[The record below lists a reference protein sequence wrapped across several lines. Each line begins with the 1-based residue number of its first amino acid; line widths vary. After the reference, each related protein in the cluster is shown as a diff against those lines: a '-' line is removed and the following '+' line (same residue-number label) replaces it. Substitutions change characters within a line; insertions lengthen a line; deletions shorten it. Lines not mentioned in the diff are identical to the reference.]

1 MSLIVA
7 GRFTT
12 FAFAEAAAQQLF
24 AEGFV
29 EEDVNL
35 FFVNP
40 RGQHAH
46 HAADTLRSVP
56 FTPRPPKHQTRSAVL
71 GAVAGAVV
79 GVALFAAISG
89 SIIVAVLAA
98 GVGAYAGSMIGTT
111 IEARMRASPP
121 LDEVVRHAV
130 HHEARDSGVVVAVH
144 VSPESQARAAQV
156 LAQAG
161 GQAIERATG
170 RWHHG
175 RWADFDPTKPPMP
188 LAEARQAQH
197 REA

>member
-12 FAFAEAAAQQLF
+12 FAVAEAAARQLF

-46 HAADTLRSVP
+46 LAADTLRSVS
-56 FTPRPPKHQTRSAVL
+56 FTPRPPKHPARGAVL
-71 GAVAGAVV
+71 GAVAGAVA
-79 GVALFAAISG
+79 GVALFAAVSG
-89 SIIVAVLAA
+89 SVIVAVLAA
-98 GVGAYAGSMIGTT
+98 GVGAYVGSMIGAT

-121 LDEVVRHAV
+121 LDEVVHHAV
-130 HHEARDSGVVVAVH
+130 HHEVRESGVLVAVH
-144 VSPESQARAAQV
+144 VSPESQSRAAQV

-170 RWHHG
+170 RWQHG

-188 LAEARQAQH
+188 LAEAPQAQH